1 MTLFLVL
8 LALQCQD
15 CSTQCVGCTNQEV
28 YQYPALPKMAYV
40 PSSNLDSSEK
50 LGGVKKKNTHTHTH
64 THTRAHTLEFEFRFV
79 CMVTCRTRRSFMSM
93 APRQPQMPRRTRPP
107 CGKGHEKQAFR
118 RFGVSHFE
126 GARGGVGSHGAHQ
139 FYRSLRQTAVS
150 LIRSSWI

>member
-50 LGGVKKKNTHTHTH
+50 LGGVKKKTHTHTHRHTDTHTHTDTHRHTHTH
-64 THTRAHTLEFEFRFV
+64 THTRRCQAVTTVREQFSSQSPFSQRVRSTNRVSFAMLRAEKAGVFQTPQTLCEED
-79 CMVTCRTRRSFMSM
+79 
-93 APRQPQMPRRTRPP
+93 
-107 CGKGHEKQAFR
+107 
-118 RFGVSHFE
+118 
-126 GARGGVGSHGAHQ
+126 
-139 FYRSLRQTAVS
+139 SLVADAAV
-150 LIRSSWI
+150 